1 MRAMNNAAKNP
12 AFLFRLV
19 RLWILFVLAV
29 LAPPLLAAPL
39 PASLRAALAAAD
51 IPPSAVGVVVQ
62 RLDRPRPTL
71 AWNTQRPFNPAS
83 VMKLITTYA
92 ALDLL
97 GPAHTWR
104 TELLADGPLAADG
117 VLAGN
122 LHVRGSGD
130 PRFTQEALWLLLRQL
145 RARGVHVIRG
155 DLVLDRSRF
164 APVVHDPAAFDG
176 QPLRAYNVG
185 PDALMLAWKALQ
197 LRITAEPAL
206 GQVLVWA
213 EPESTTLRLDNR
225 LRLADGPCNAWRDD
239 IRPSLELDGGLAKLV
254 LEGRFPTACGEKN
267 WSLGALDHA
276 QFFEG
281 VFRALWTE
289 LDGHLDGRVRDG
301 AVPDTARLLAW
312 NDSAPLAEQIRDI
325 NKWSNNVMARQLYLA
340 LGAADGV
347 PADAA
352 TAEARVGSW
361 LAERDLYSPGLVLDN
376 GSGLSRAG
384 RWSAGGAVRLLAHA
398 WASPFMPEFLA
409 SLPIYG
415 TDGTLRSRNGV
426 DALAGRAHLKGGTL
440 DGVSALAGYLQ
451 DRKGR
456 RWALALFINHPN
468 AGAAKPVQDALLEWI
483 DRRP

>member
-1 MRAMNNAAKNP
+1 MNRAAKNLS
-12 AFLFRLV
+12 ALL
-19 RLWILFVLAV
+19 RLWIVF
-29 LAPPLLAAPL
+29 LLAFAAAAVHAAAL
-39 PASLRAALAAAD
+39 PAPLRAALKAAD
-51 IPPSAVGVVVQ
+51 IPPSSVGIVVQ
-62 RLDRPRPTL
+62 RLDRSRPSL
-71 AWNTQRPFNPAS
+71 AWNGKRPFNPAS

-104 TELLADGPLAADG
+104 TELLADGPLTDG
-117 VLAGN
+117 VLAGD

-145 RARGVHVIRG
+145 RARGVSEIRG

-213 EPESTTLRLDNR
+213 EPESTTLHLDNR

-239 IRPSLELDGGLAKLV
+239 IRPRLEVNGSRTELV
-254 LEGRFPTACGEKN
+254 LEGSFPTACGEKT

-276 QFFEG
+276 HFFEG
-281 VFRALWTE
+281 VFRALWAE
-289 LDGHLDGRVRDG
+289 LGGHMHGRVRDG
-301 AVPDTARLLAW
+301 AVPETARLLAW
-312 NDSAPLAEQIRDI
+312 NDSAPLAEQLRDI

-340 LGAADGV
+340 LGATDGL

-376 GSGLSRAG
+376 GSGLSRSG
-384 RWSAGGAVRLLAHA
+384 RWSAGGAVALLADA

-426 DALAGRAHLKGGTL
+426 DTLAGRAHLKGGTL